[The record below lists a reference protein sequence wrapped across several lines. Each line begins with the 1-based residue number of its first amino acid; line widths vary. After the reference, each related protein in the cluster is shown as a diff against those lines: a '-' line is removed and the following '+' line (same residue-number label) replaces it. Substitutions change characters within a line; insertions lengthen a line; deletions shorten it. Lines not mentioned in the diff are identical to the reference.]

1 MSTSMTKELRR
12 TSIIVLV
19 MVASLFVSTS
29 IIQVVDSDALA
40 AAPTNARTFY
50 ANNSVNRGPIL
61 VEGNAVAYSV
71 PSDGPIAYQ
80 RVYSDGALYAAVTGY
95 LPIGGQNTGLEA
107 AMNGYLTGTSGGQ
120 FLDQLNAVLTGQRP
134 AGAAVETTISAK
146 AQQAAYDA
154 LGDLTGAAIAIDPKT
169 GKILAMV
176 SKPSF
181 DPNLLAV
188 HDTTQ
193 QAATYAELLDDP
205 SDPLINRAMNGDLD
219 PPGST
224 FKLVVAAAALEDG
237 YTSDSTF
244 ANPSELQL
252 PQSSSVIHNITRGT
266 CGGGADQV
274 SIFDAVKYSCNIPM
288 AELGEELTYQPIFDK
303 AEAFGFNKSVDIA
316 KVDGSTGMSSTA
328 SNYDRYMDVPTT
340 MLSAFGQANDRAS
353 PLQMAMVSAAIANG
367 GTLMQPQLVDSV
379 IGSDQ
384 STLVSF
390 QPQTYGQP
398 INSDTA
404 SALTAM
410 MVASVDSGA
419 ASGAKIS
426 GISVAGKT
434 GTAQNGTGQP
444 NTVWF
449 TGFAPAD
456 DPQLVVAVVV
466 QGITGDETGSK
477 VAAPV
482 AKAIFQAVINQ

>member
-1 MSTSMTKELRR
+1 MTKELRR

-19 MVASLFVSTS
+19 MIASLFVSTS
-29 IIQVVDSDALA
+29 IIQAVDNDQLA
-40 AAPTNARTFY
+40 ADPRNSRTFY

-61 VEGNAVAYSV
+61 VEGSQVAYSV

-80 RVYSDGALYAAVTGY
+80 RVYTNGPLYAPVTGY

-120 FLDQLNAVLTGQRP
+120 FLDQVNAVLTGQHP
-134 AGAAVETTISAK
+134 AGAAVETTIDAE
-146 AQQAAYDA
+146 AQQAAWDA
-154 LGDLTGAAIAIDPKT
+154 LGDRRGAAIAIEVKT
-169 GKILAMV
+169 GRILAMV

-193 QAATYAELLDDP
+193 QASTYDQLLHDP
-205 SDPLINRAMNGDLD
+205 ANPLINRAMNGNLD

-224 FKLVVAAAALEDG
+224 FKLVVASAALENG
-237 YTSDSTF
+237 FTSDSAF
-244 ANPSELQL
+244 PDPAALQL
-252 PQSSSVIHNITRGT
+252 PQSSSVIHNITRTSCTSG
-266 CGGGADQV
+266 DQV

-288 AELGEELTYQPIFDK
+288 AELGQQLTYKPIWEK
-303 AEAFGFNKSVDIA
+303 AEAYGFNKSVDIA
-316 KVDGSTGMSSTA
+316 KVDGSTGMSSTPSQYA
-328 SNYDRYMDVPTT
+328 RVMDVPTT
-340 MLSAFGQANDRAS
+340 MLSAFGQADDRAS
-353 PLQMAMVSAAIANG
+353 PLQMAMVSMAIANG
-367 GTLMQPQLVDSV
+367 GTIMQPTLIDSV

-398 INSDTA
+398 INSSTA

-419 ASGAKIS
+419 ASGAKIP
-426 GISVAGKT
+426 GLSVAGKT
-434 GTAQNGTGQP
+434 GTAQNGTSDDGTAKP

-456 DPQLVVAVVV
+456 DPQVVVAVVV
-466 QGITGDETGSK
+466 QGITGDGTGSR